1 MLRGT
6 QRKYRYLLE
15 LRGEGQALKLFRSMV
30 DYLSARIISQLVHEG
45 VIEVDDRK
53 LAVAKLAGTFT
64 EDLMVEDR
72 LNEEVRE
79 IMNRYADEMTRT
91 GVQYHEMFK
100 KIKGELV
107 RQRRLIL

>member
-1 MLRGT
+1 
-6 QRKYRYLLE
+6 
-15 LRGEGQALKLFRSMV
+15 MV
-30 DYLSARIISQLVHEG
+30 DHISGRIVSRLLREEA
-45 VIEVDDRK
+45 IEVEDRRAARE
-53 LAVAKLAGTFT
+53 AVAAAFT

-107 RQRRLIL
+107 RQRKLIL